1 MAAGP
6 GPARG
11 CPPYPPHSGAGGPGR
26 RPVRCW
32 SCEACLPCN
41 REAGV
46 RVGAKEGGGGAQPC
60 PGPPRPAGAHHSPSG
75 PPAPRTR
82 SPQPPPGHLRKRA
95 RRRGVPRKAS
105 GPTWPMRLPCRC
117 SSSRASGRSGGTKDS
132 SLWLRSSTWA
142 EMMPRR
148 PRGLEPQ
155 TSLPGHSTPAW
166 ASSPQPPPRC
176 QTPSSPDRGTVA
188 GWALGAGVPDR
199 RGPACRGRDRS
210 SRSRGWHFPHRAP
223 SRHRLLTN
231 RFLPN

>member
-1 MAAGP
+1 MADVELWVAAGS

-11 CPPYPPHSGAGGPGR
+11 CPLYPPHSGAGGPGR

-41 REAGV
+41 QDAGV
-46 RVGAKEGGGGAQPC
+46 RVGAKEGGGGHNR

-75 PPAPRTR
+75 PPAPRTC

-95 RRRGVPRKAS
+95 RRRGVLRKAS
-105 GPTWPMRLPCRC
+105 GPTWLMRLPCRC

-148 PRGLEPQ
+148 PRALSPKP
-155 TSLPGHSTPAW
+155 LCPGTPHQ
-166 ASSPQPPPRC
+166 PGPPPLNPLR
-176 QTPSSPDRGTVA
+176 VA
-188 GWALGAGVPDR
+188 KFP
-199 RGPACRGRDRS
+199 PA
-210 SRSRGWHFPHRAP
+210 P
-223 SRHRLLTN
+223 TEVQ
-231 RFLPN
+231 